1 MSLPENNHVSN
12 QSRHGN
18 TRGFKKRS
26 SNGISVRLTP
36 AQKEIMGRKELAK
49 EKPGE
54 QKCIK

>member
-1 MSLPENNHVSN
+1 MENNHVSN
-12 QSRHGN
+12 QSHHEN

-36 AQKEIMGRKELAK
+36 AQKEVMGIKEQAK